1 MKYSKDIAKTVV
13 KWKCPIKN
21 HLKFMQGGKP
31 NLQMLKLMFIFG
43 SPHIGIISP
52 DLIGRFLFQ
61 IIT

>member
-13 KWKCPIKN
+13 KGKCPIKN
-21 HLKFMQGGKP
+21 HLKFMQEGKH
-31 NLQMLKLMFIFG
+31 LQMLKLMFIFG
-43 SPHIGIISP
+43 SPYIGIISP